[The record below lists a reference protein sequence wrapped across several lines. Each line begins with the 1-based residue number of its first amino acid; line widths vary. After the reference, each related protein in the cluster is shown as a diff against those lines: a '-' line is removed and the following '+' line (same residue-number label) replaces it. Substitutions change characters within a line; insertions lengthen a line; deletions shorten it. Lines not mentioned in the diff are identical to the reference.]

1 MNMKLKD
8 IRDISCT
15 NIKVYI
21 GGKMVHSPF
30 KGNIKPYLE
39 KEVVWIDAEDD
50 ILVVGVRDTKTLES
64 SMLSKMIDD
73 AILLGISKGGEHNEK
88 E

>member
-30 KGNIKPYLE
+30 KGSIKYLE

-50 ILVVGVRDTKTLES
+50 ILVVGVRDTKTLGS
-64 SMLSKMIDD
+64 SMLSEMIDD
-73 AILLGISKGGEHNEK
+73 AILLGISKGGEHDE
-88 E
+88 EE